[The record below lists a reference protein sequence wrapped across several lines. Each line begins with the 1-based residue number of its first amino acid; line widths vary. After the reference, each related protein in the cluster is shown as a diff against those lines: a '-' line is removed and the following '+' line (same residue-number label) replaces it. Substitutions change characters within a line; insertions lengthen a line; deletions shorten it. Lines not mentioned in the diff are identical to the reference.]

1 MIKSRRKIRISEL
14 YCIFYEKD
22 IDIVDKLEEIVE
34 RTGCIKREVVIKALK
49 QYFELDTKD

>member
-1 MIKSRRKIRISEL
+1 MSRRKIRISEL

-34 RTGCIKREVVIKALK
+34 RTGCKKHEVVIKALK

>member
-1 MIKSRRKIRISEL
+1 MIMSRRKIRVAEL

-22 IDIVDKLEEIVE
+22 IDIVDRLEEVVE
-34 RTGCIKREVVIKALK
+34 RTGCKKREVIIKALK